1 MKKLALLFGAV
12 LFSLILAEGLLRL
25 TGLGVVRPQIQ
36 FGEFTGGQVDDGVFV
51 TDPDLFWREPAGPP
65 DNMHLGSHV
74 VRVGDTPPAK
84 TSRLRVL
91 CIGDSCTRLSSTNSP
106 YPAVLQQ
113 ILESRAEVF
122 NASLPGYT
130 SHQGLAWLRKQL
142 LDFEPDLVVLY
153 FGWNDHWRSWG
164 VPDSDYARQLSP
176 SSLRVVS
183 LLRGLPD
190 EPPLRLTTDEYRD
203 NLIAMADLVSEAGGK
218 SIILLAPHHITDVA
232 VPHFLANGNILRGDD
247 PQALH
252 HTYLEVARSVGT
264 HPGVRLYDAA
274 AQFTA
279 MGEEKMMLMTDG
291 IHPLDPGHVV
301 LARTLADDIMRHE
314 FRAQFRP
321 LDPASFGF
329 SILAQDM
336 CARGEWT
343 KAGRFY
349 RNAVAGEPEDMDI
362 RLGLAWLLATCPQ
375 ESVRDG
381 AEALEILAPWVEQG
395 GSSPR
400 FLDVR
405 AAALA
410 EADRF
415 DEAVAE
421 IDRALVL
428 LNLLSSGPPGGISQ
442 DLRDRRELY
451 VTGKAFRTPGRG
463 GK

>member
-301 LARTLADDIMRHE
+301 LART
-314 FRAQFRP
+314 P
-321 LDPASFGF
+321 LPSDFPSWPRTCAPGASGPKPAGSTGTPWRG
-329 SILAQDM
+329 SRKTWISAWAWPGCWRRVPRNP
-336 CARGEWT
+336 CATGPKPSKSW
-343 KAGRFY
+343 
-349 RNAVAGEPEDMDI
+349 P
-362 RLGLAWLLATCPQ
+362 P
-375 ESVRDG
+375 
-381 AEALEILAPWVEQG
+381 
-395 GSSPR
+395 GSSRVGLPPG
-400 FLDVR
+400 
-405 AAALA
+405 
-410 EADRF
+410 
-415 DEAVAE
+415 
-421 IDRALVL
+421 
-428 LNLLSSGPPGGISQ
+428 SSTSGPPPWPKPTALTRPSPRSIGPSSC
-442 DLRDRRELY
+442 
-451 VTGKAFRTPGRG
+451 
-463 GK
+463 